1 MERNINTIFVDLGD
15 TLRVI
20 RKDEEYQLAAMKT
33 IADCLGTD
41 TEPREFYHTV
51 IEPRYDEYRKWALS
65 YYC

>member
-20 RKDEEYQLAAMKT
+20 RKDEEYQLAAMNT

-41 TEPREFYHTV
+41 TEPRELHRPVT
-51 IEPRYDEYRKWALS
+51 EPRHDEDRN
-65 YYC
+65 